1 MCKETE
7 VEQLLNKVME
17 SFESALTHFEGMLS
31 QPQDTEVYE
40 YSALRLQL
48 LRTDIEKI
56 ACMLSM
62 RFTEEMPITWL
73 VQLYNT
79 QLTLSY
85 CIQGMNAIEA
95 EYSFDEDVEML
106 RNEIM
111 LLERL
116 IATHG

>member
-7 VEQLLNKVME
+7 VEQLLNKVLE
-17 SFESALTHFEGMLS
+17 SFQSALTHFEGMIS

-56 ACMLSM
+56 AGILSM

-79 QLTLSY
+79 QLTLSS
-85 CIQGMNAIEA
+85 CIKGMNAVEA
-95 EYSFDEDVEML
+95 EYTFDEDVEML
-106 RNEIM
+106 RNEIV
-111 LLERL
+111 LLEKL

>member
-7 VEQLLNKVME
+7 VNQLLYKALV
-17 SFESALTHFEGMLS
+17 SFQTALTHFEDMLS
-31 QPQDTEVYE
+31 QPQDLEVYD

-56 ACMLSM
+56 AGILSM
-62 RFTEEMPITWL
+62 QFAEDVPVTWL

-79 QLTLSY
+79 QLTLSS
-85 CIQGMNAIEA
+85 CIQGVNAVEA
-95 EYSFDEDVEML
+95 EYKFDEDVEIL

-111 LLERL
+111 LLEKL
-116 IATHG
+116 ITMHG